1 MNPYWQV
8 ERDLGSSC
16 DQTAHRCGRTVSY
29 HPQDSRCVELDSA
42 GIVDELVAVP
52 EPNEDLA
59 ARRVRLAGM
68 EGLVVAPVASVA
80 PHVVAEVQCGVVVS
94 EARCAAAAAAVLV
107 DLYVVSK
114 AARAVEAVLRAA
126 SAARPADAGN
136 PHLIGIGHAT
146 GSIVHTV
153 GEILPVGGETLHA
166 CGVHP

>member
-1 MNPYWQV
+1 M
-8 ERDLGSSC
+8 G
-16 DQTAHRCGRTVSY
+16 
-29 HPQDSRCVELDSA
+29 LDSA

-52 EPNEDLA
+52 EPIEDLA
-59 ARRVRLAGM
+59 VLRVQLVGM

-80 PHVVAEVQCGVVVS
+80 PHVVAEVQCGVVS
-94 EARCAAAAAAVLV
+94 EARCAAAAVLV
-107 DLYVVSK
+107 GLYVVSK

-146 GSIVHTV
+146 GSIVRTV

>member
-52 EPNEDLA
+52 EPIEDLA
-59 ARRVRLAGM
+59 VLHVLLAGM
-68 EGLVVAPVASVA
+68 EGLVVALVALVA
-80 PHVVAEVQCGVVVS
+80 PHVVVGVQCGVVVS
-94 EARCAAAAAAVLV
+94 EARCAAAAVLV
-107 DLYVVSK
+107 GLYAASK
-114 AARAVEAVLRAA
+114 AARAVVAVLHVA
-126 SAARPADAGN
+126 SAVRPAGAGS